1 MLAASTSAPNTH
13 SFKSMPKPVNWRGV
27 SEGMAAAIA
36 AARNDK
42 LETAEIILR
51 DVLEFAPA
59 EMRAWKLL
67 ARIQRKRG
75 DIDAGIASATRALQ
89 LQALSKFHEPAVSV
103 TLARLFFEQGEHDEA
118 LQMLDQLLARDPDN
132 TVLKELKIQ
141 WRSMET
147 PA

>member
-13 SFKSMPKPVNWRGV
+13 SPKSMPKPVNWRGV
-27 SEGMAAAIA
+27 SEGMAAAFA
-36 AARNDK
+36 AARNGK

-67 ARIQRKRG
+67 ARIQRKLG
-75 DIDAGIASATRALQ
+75 HIDAGIASAIRALQ
-89 LQALSKFHEPAVSV
+89 LQELNKRHEPAASI

-118 LQMLDQLLARDPDN
+118 LQMLDRLLQQKPDDA
-132 TVLKELKIQ
+132 VLIELKEM
-141 WRSMET
+141 WRLEMSE
-147 PA
+147 